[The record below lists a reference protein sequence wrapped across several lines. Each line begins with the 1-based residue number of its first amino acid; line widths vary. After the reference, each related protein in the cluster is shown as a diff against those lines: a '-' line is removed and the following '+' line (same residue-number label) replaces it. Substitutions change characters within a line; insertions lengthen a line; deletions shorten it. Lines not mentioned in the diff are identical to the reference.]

1 MLENAIDDHNDYERQ
16 IGYEQGAF
24 GPSAPHEVAELLV
37 LPQGSTM
44 ATMTV
49 SITAQISVAEETLVV
64 VETLVTVGSSP
75 RFIVGFQ
82 HASQA

>member
-1 MLENAIDDHNDYERQ
+1 MTTMTMSVRLVMNKVRLVLLHLM
-16 IGYEQGAF
+16 
-24 GPSAPHEVAELLV
+24 EVAELLV
-37 LPQGSTM
+37 IPQGSTM